1 MGLLKKPSS
10 FASSYSTTAN
20 KTAMVAEQSVAG
32 QLSLPTAM
40 KKNNKLIRPEAD
52 RIACN
57 IWNSLWS
64 YWKWSL
70 LAQCLNSIAN
80 KHKKVNRYF
89 KLF

>member
-1 MGLLKKPSS
+1 
-10 FASSYSTTAN
+10 
-20 KTAMVAEQSVAG
+20 MVAEQSVAG

-64 YWKWSL
+64 EWSG
-70 LAQCLNSIAN
+70 AIRSVSI
-80 KHKKVNRYF
+80 
-89 KLF
+89 

>member
-20 KTAMVAEQSVAG
+20 KTAMAAEQTVAG

-40 KKNNKLIRPEAD
+40 KKNRTEIRPEAD

-57 IWNSLWS
+57 IWNSLLE
-64 YWKWSL
+64 YIGNGARSL
-70 LAQCLNSIAN
+70 TVHI
-80 KHKKVNRYF
+80 V
-89 KLF
+89 